1 MLDAL
6 AQCQKHE
13 VRDRLMAEAGTSAA
27 ALTKA
32 CKHVFDLPR
41 GVGIQGLG
49 FNLKSCGTRYR
60 LMARC
65 VYPDTLAAHPILLP
79 RKAEFEEAYKVLQNA
94 WEVLQ
99 VLLAKREGS
108 YVRSARAA
116 GEARGASGQSPQY
129 APDTGE
135 PTSAGRGSGRGSGRG
150 RARGRT
156 PASPPF
162 PSPPPP
168 MAKTPVE
175 IFLSIDGTADEGDD
189 LYACVVSITASAR
202 QRPKAKSRRYV
213 ELTEKIRKDMALHL
227 IDTATPHLL
236 ELAAMGRV
244 GEFGLAIEVGKKMRK
259 HHGQGGAE
267 VLSSG
272 NVDLAS
278 QAIEALLGACELEE
292 NEAASTMLEVH
303 DKGDDRSKEECIGY
317 AIKDMP
323 EKNMPDGTVRPR
335 AVQGKYHSRPKVF
348 YWRGNISDER
358 AEECIMEYRKNN
370 QVPRE
375 RGARTRNPDRDP
387 NPDHNPIPDPNH
399 NPDPNPNPDRNPNP
413 APNPCPA
420 HGRSKLS

>member
-1 MLDAL
+1 MLEALERCQRHADRDAKM
-6 AQCQKHE
+6 AAAHE
-13 VRDRLMAEAGTSAA
+13 SAA
-27 ALTKA
+27 ALLEA
-32 CKHVFDLPR
+32 CEFVLKLPR
-41 GVGIQGLG
+41 GIGGQGL
-49 FNLKSCGTRYR
+49 SCETRYK
-60 LMARC
+60 LFARC
-65 VYPDTLAAHPILLP
+65 LHSDSLVKCPDLLP
-79 RKAEFEEAYKVLQNA
+79 RSAEFDEAFKMLSNTWEKLQML
-94 WEVLQ
+94 LQ
-99 VLLAKREGS
+99 KRDGTW
-108 YVRSARAA
+108 VPPTHAA
-116 GEARGASGQSPQY
+116 GEARGASGQVPQY
-129 APDTGE
+129 AAGAGE
-135 PTSAGRGSGRGSGRG
+135 PKRGGRGSGRG
-150 RARGRT
+150 RGRGRGGT
-156 PASPPF
+156 SS
-162 PSPPPP
+162 SPPPSPSSP
-168 MAKTPVE
+168 MPKTPVE
-175 IFLSIDGTADEGDD
+175 IFLSIDGAAAEGED
-189 LYACVVSITASAR
+189 LFACVVSVTASAR
-202 QRPKAKSRRYV
+202 QRPKAKTRKYV